1 MTDNPSHDRVVEAI
15 FAAVDELNQLFRKSQ
30 QLAKSLDTRITG
42 EGSLD
47 SLGLLNLIVLV
58 EEKVDQAF
66 GIAVTLA
73 DDQVL
78 AGQADAFHTLGSLAD
93 FVHRA
98 VAAKMKG

>member
-1 MTDNPSHDRVVEAI
+1 MTHHPRHERVVEAI
-15 FAAVDELNQLFRKSQ
+15 FVAVDELNQQLRRSQ
-30 QLAKSLDTRITG
+30 RLAKSLDTRITG
-42 EGSLD
+42 DGSLD

-66 GIAVTLA
+66 GIAVTLT

-78 AGQADAFHTLGSLAD
+78 AGQADAFHTLGSLTD

>member
-98 VAAKMKG
+98 VAAKMKD